1 MVCMSSGQVSELL
14 GQPETVP
21 HMLGR
26 HKVLRHLDT
35 AVQVVHLSTQ
45 KGQMCSW
52 RCEKNHK
59 KQAGLLNHRVCV
71 QLHFSY
77 KNSLTWWGAPAGIN
91 TASPKNCT
99 MAQPWT
105 PYSS

>member
-1 MVCMSSGQVSELL
+1 MVRVSSGQVSELL
-14 GQPETVP
+14 GQSETVP
-21 HMLGR
+21 HVLRR

-35 AVQVVHLSTQ
+35 AVQVVHLMSREKTSMFI
-45 KGQMCSW
+45 KVKETDVSVESW
-52 RCEKNHK
+52 
-59 KQAGLLNHRVCV
+59 GM
-71 QLHFSY
+71 Y
-77 KNSLTWWGAPAGIN
+77 KNAFVINNLTWWGAPAGIN